1 MKRIII
7 LALTAIVAVS
17 FATAQADSSTTT
29 TTTTTT
35 ATSTTVLDASAPAAP
50 AADAA
55 APEATPAAA
64 ASEVV
69 SAPAVFGQASTDH
82 YVVLSEMGQDRAVA
96 LSRQLEALFGLYDGF
111 FRYDPEGLK
120 AKLSVREF
128 RDKASFDIYMT
139 QIVGQSKDDFVYL
152 HYPSP
157 ERSELLVFPKD
168 EPDFSASLAHQG
180 FVQFLKAFVPNPPL
194 WIREGVAVSF
204 ESAVWDDAAGR
215 LSFPENLA
223 WLETVKSLKERS
235 LLMGLDKL
243 LSIGQDEARAEL
255 DVFYPQA
262 WALASFL
269 TNSEDKA
276 YNRLLW
282 DSVAALKKDA
292 SLEDNQ
298 AAVAKIVS
306 TWYGS
311 AAVETAFAGYLAD
324 RKTFPEL
331 VADGVRKYADKSWEE
346 ASAAFSSAKSMN
358 QASYVPDYYLGLIA
372 YAQNQFD
379 SADAY
384 YKQALALGCD
394 PAITNYALGV
404 NAYAQNR
411 LDDAKGFLVTAKDAS
426 PDRYGEKVDSLI
438 AKIGK

>member
-1 MKRIII
+1 MKKVTIVV
-7 LALTAIVAVS
+7 LAALVAVS
-17 FATAQADSSTTT
+17 FAAAQADG
-29 TTTTTT
+29 T
-35 ATSTTVLDASAPAAP
+35 AAAPDVSAPAPDATAAP
-50 AADAA
+50 AVA
-55 APEATPAAA
+55 APDAT
-64 ASEVV
+64 ASPVL
-69 SAPAVFGQASTDH
+69 AGAVFGQAASDH
-82 YVVLSEMGQDRAVA
+82 YVVLSEQGQDRANA
-96 LSRQLEALFGLYDGF
+96 LSRQLEGLFGLYDGF
-111 FRYDPEGLK
+111 FRYDPAGLK
-120 AKLSVREF
+120 AKLNVREF
-128 RDKASFDIYMT
+128 RDKAGFDVYMN

-157 ERSELLVFPKD
+157 ERSELLIYPKD

-180 FVQFLKAFVPNPPL
+180 FVQFIKAFISNPPL
-194 WIREGVAVSF
+194 WIREGVAVTF
-204 ESAVWDDAAGR
+204 ESAKWDDKAGTMDF
-215 LSFPENLA
+215 SENLA
-223 WLETVKSLKERS
+223 WLETVKSLRDRS
-235 LLMGLDKL
+235 LLLPMDKL

-262 WALASFL
+262 WALTSFL
-269 TNSEDKA
+269 LNSKDKA

-282 DSVAALKKDA
+282 DSIAALRKDA

-298 AAVAKIVS
+298 AAVGHILS

-311 AAVETAFAGYLAD
+311 DAAEKAFSAYLAD

-331 VADGVRKYADKSWEE
+331 VATGVRKYADKSWTD
-346 ASAAFSSAKSMN
+346 ANDAFVAAQSMN
-358 QASYVPDYYLGLIA
+358 GTSYVPDYYLGLIA

-379 SADAY
+379 LADSH

-411 LDDAKGFLVTAKDAS
+411 LDDAKAFLKLAKDSA
-426 PDRYGEKVDSLI
+426 PDRYGDKVDSLI

>member
-1 MKRIII
+1 M
-7 LALTAIVAVS
+7 LAMAALVAVS
-17 FATAQADSSTTT
+17 FAAAQAD
-29 TTTTTT
+29 
-35 ATSTTVLDASAPAAP
+35 AAAAPAAAPADAAAPAAP
-50 AADAA
+50 AADATA
-55 APEATPAAA
+55 APAAPAADATAAPAATPEAAA
-64 ASEVV
+64 V
-69 SAPAVFGQASTDH
+69 SAPAVFGQVTTDH
-82 YVVLSEMGQDRAVA
+82 YAVLSELGQDRAAA

-120 AKLSVREF
+120 AKLNVREF
-128 RDKASFDIYMT
+128 RDKAGFDIYMT

-204 ESAVWDDAAGR
+204 ESAVWDDAAGK

-223 WLETVKSLKERS
+223 WLETVKSLKERN
-235 LLMGLDKL
+235 LLMSLDKL
-243 LSIGQDEARAEL
+243 LAIGADEARAEL

-269 TNSEDKA
+269 ANSQDKA

-311 AAVETAFAGYLAD
+311 EAVEGAFASYLAD

-331 VADGVRKYADKSWEE
+331 VAEGVRKYADKAWEE
-346 ASAAFSSAKSMN
+346 GAAAFTAAKSMN
-358 QASYVPDYYLGLIA
+358 ATSYVPDYYLGLIA

-411 LDDAKGFLVTAKDAS
+411 LDDAKGFLATAKDAS
-426 PDRYGEKVDSLI
+426 PDRYGEKVDNLI
-438 AKIGK
+438 AKIGT

>member
-1 MKRIII
+1 MKK
-7 LALTAIVAVS
+7 LALLLLIALVAVS
-17 FATAQADSSTTT
+17 FVAAQ
-29 TTTTTT
+29 
-35 ATSTTVLDASAPAAP
+35 DAAAAP
-50 AADAA
+50 AADAVPADAAAEA
-55 APEATPAAA
+55 APAEA
-64 ASEVV
+64 
-69 SAPAVFGQASTDH
+69 APAEASPAEAAPALAADVFGKAETDH
-82 YVVLSEMGQDRAVA
+82 YVVLSELGQDRADA
-96 LSRQLEALFGLYDGF
+96 LSRHLEALFGLYDGF
-111 FRYDPEGLK
+111 FRYDASSLK
-120 AKLSVREF
+120 AKLNVREF
-128 RDKASFDIYMT
+128 TDKAAFDAYMS

-180 FVQFLKAFVPNPPL
+180 FVQFIKAFIPNPPL
-194 WIREGVAVSF
+194 WIREGVAVTF
-204 ESAVWDDAAGR
+204 ESAKWDDAAGS
-215 LSFPENLA
+215 LDFSENLA

-235 LLMGLDKL
+235 LLMPVDKL
-243 LSIGQDEARAEL
+243 LSIGQDDARAQL

-262 WALASFL
+262 WAMVSFL
-269 TNSEDKA
+269 ANSGDKA

-282 DSVAALKKDA
+282 DSVASLKKDA

-298 AAVAKIVS
+298 NSVIRIMN

-311 AAVETAFAGYLAD
+311 DAAEKAFSDYLAE

-331 VADGVRKYADKSWEE
+331 VASGVRKYADKVWTE
-346 ASAAFSSAKSMN
+346 ANDAFVAAQSMN
-358 QASYVPDYYLGLIA
+358 SQSYVPDYYLGLIA

-379 SADAY
+379 VAEQH

-411 LDDAKGFLVTAKDAS
+411 LDDAKAYLKIAKDAA

>member
-1 MKRIII
+1 MKK
-7 LALTAIVAVS
+7 LALLVLSALIAVS
-17 FATAQADSSTTT
+17 FAAAQADA
-29 TTTTTT
+29 T
-35 ATSTTVLDASAPAAP
+35 AAPAPDASATAAPAAAPAAP
-50 AADAA
+50 AAA
-55 APEATPAAA
+55 APAD
-64 ASEVV
+64 ASASPVL
-69 SAPAVFGQASTDH
+69 AGAVFGQAATDH
-82 YVVLSEMGQDRAVA
+82 YVVLSELGQDRADA

-111 FRYDPEGLK
+111 FRYDAASLK
-120 AKLSVREF
+120 AKLNVREF
-128 RDKASFDIYMT
+128 RDKSGFDVYMT

-180 FVQFLKAFVPNPPL
+180 FVQFIKAFIPNPPL

-204 ESAVWDDAAGR
+204 ESAKWDDKAGT
-215 LSFPENLA
+215 LDFPENLA

-235 LLMGLDKL
+235 LLMPLSRL
-243 LSIGQDEARAEL
+243 LAIGQDDARSEL
-255 DVFYPQA
+255 DVFYPQS
-262 WALASFL
+262 WALISFL
-269 TNSEDKA
+269 LNSKDKA

-282 DSVAALKKDA
+282 DSVAALRKDA

-298 AAVAKIVS
+298 NAVARILD

-311 AAVETAFAGYLAD
+311 DAAEKAFAAYLAD

-331 VADGVRKYADKSWEE
+331 VATGVRKYGDKSWTD
-346 ASAAFSSAKSMN
+346 ANDAFTAAQSMN
-358 QASYVPDYYLGLIA
+358 SASYVPDYYLGLIA

-379 SADAY
+379 VADSH

-411 LDDAKGFLVTAKDAS
+411 LDDAKAFLKLAKDAA
-426 PDRYGEKVDSLI
+426 PDRYGEKVDSLV

>member
-1 MKRIII
+1 MKK
-7 LALTAIVAVS
+7 LALLLSTALIAVS
-17 FATAQADSSTTT
+17 FAVAQAEPAATPAPDAAA
-29 TTTTTT
+29 T
-35 ATSTTVLDASAPAAP
+35 AAPAAP
-50 AADAA
+50 APDVTTAA
-55 APEATPAAA
+55 APDAKVAPAAPA
-64 ASEVV
+64 LAG
-69 SAPAVFGQASTDH
+69 AVFGQSETDH
-82 YVVLSEMGQDRAVA
+82 YKVLSELGQDRADA
-96 LSRQLEALFGLYDGF
+96 LARHLEALFGLYDGF
-111 FRYDPEGLK
+111 FRYDASTLK
-120 AKLSVREF
+120 AKLNVREF
-128 RDKASFDIYMT
+128 SDKPGFDAYMT
-139 QIVGQSKDDFVYL
+139 QIVGQSKDDYVYL

-180 FVQFLKAFVPNPPL
+180 FVQFIKAFIPNPPL

-204 ESAVWDDAAGR
+204 ESAKWDDKAGS
-215 LSFPENLA
+215 LDYSENLA
-223 WLETVKSLKERS
+223 WLETVKSLKERN
-235 LLMGLDKL
+235 LLMPLDKL
-243 LSIGQDEARAEL
+243 LAIGQDDARAQL
-255 DVFYPQA
+255 DVFYPQS
-262 WALASFL
+262 WAIVSFL
-269 TNSEDKA
+269 LNSKDKA

-282 DSVAALKKDA
+282 DSVASLKKEG

-298 AAVAKIVS
+298 NAVIRIMN

-311 AAVETAFAGYLAD
+311 DAAEKAFSDYLAD

-331 VADGVRKYADKSWEE
+331 IANGVRKYADKSWTD
-346 ASAAFSSAKSMN
+346 ANDAFAAAQSMN
-358 QASYVPDYYLGLIA
+358 SASYVPDYYLGLIA

-379 SADAY
+379 VAESH

-411 LDDAKGFLVTAKDAS
+411 LDDAKGFLKLAKDAS

>member
-1 MKRIII
+1 MKK
-7 LALTAIVAVS
+7 LALLLLTALIAVS
-17 FATAQADSSTTT
+17 FAVAQDATAPAPD
-29 TTTTTT
+29 
-35 ATSTTVLDASAPAAP
+35 SAPAEVAP
-50 AADAA
+50 DTAASAAPDDAQA
-55 APEATPAAA
+55 QAPEAAADVMGKA
-64 ASEVV
+64 E
-69 SAPAVFGQASTDH
+69 TDH
-82 YVVLSEMGQDRAVA
+82 YIVVSELGQDSADSLAR
-96 LSRQLEALFGLYDGF
+96 RFEALFGLYDGF
-111 FRYDPEGLK
+111 FRYEATDLK
-120 AKLSVREF
+120 AKLNVREF
-128 RDKASFDIYMT
+128 KDKSGFDAYMG

-180 FVQFLKAFVPNPPL
+180 FVQFIKAFVPNPPL
-194 WIREGVAVSF
+194 WIREGVAVVF
-204 ESAVWDDAAGR
+204 ESAKWDDKAG
-215 LSFPENLA
+215 SIDFPENLA

-235 LLMGLDKL
+235 LLMPLDKL
-243 LSIGQDEARAEL
+243 LTLGQDEARTEL
-255 DVFYPQA
+255 DVFYPQS
-262 WALASFL
+262 WAMISFL
-269 TNSEDKA
+269 LNSKDKA

-282 DSVAALKKDA
+282 DSVAALKKDS

-298 AAVAKIVS
+298 NAVIRIMN

-311 AAVETAFAGYLAD
+311 DAAEKAFADYLAE

-331 VADGVRKYADKSWEE
+331 VASGVRKYADKSWTD
-346 ASAAFSSAKSMN
+346 ANDAFVAAQSMN
-358 QASYVPDYYLGLIA
+358 SQSYVPDYYLGLIA

-379 SADAY
+379 VAESH

-411 LDDAKGFLVTAKDAS
+411 LDDAKAYLKLAKEAA

>member
-1 MKRIII
+1 MKKFT
-7 LALTAIVAVS
+7 LLVLTAFIAVS
-17 FATAQADSSTTT
+17 FAAAQAE
-29 TTTTTT
+29 
-35 ATSTTVLDASAPAAP
+35 PAAP
-50 AADAA
+50 PAPAPDAA
-55 APEATPAAA
+55 APAPDATAPAPDVNTAAAPAPAAA
-64 ASEVV
+64 
-69 SAPAVFGQASTDH
+69 PALAGDVFGKAETDH
-82 YVVLSEMGQDRAVA
+82 YLVLSEVGQDRADA

-111 FRYDPEGLK
+111 FRYDASSLK
-120 AKLSVREF
+120 AKLNVREF
-128 RDKASFDIYMT
+128 RDKSGFDVYMN

-157 ERSELLVFPKD
+157 ERSELLLFPKE

-180 FVQFLKAFVPNPPL
+180 FVQFIKAFIPNPPL

-204 ESAVWDDAAGR
+204 ESAKWDDKAG
-215 LSFPENLA
+215 SIDFPENLA

-235 LLMGLDKL
+235 LLMPLDKL
-243 LSIGQDEARAEL
+243 LAIGQDDARAEL
-255 DVFYPQA
+255 DVFYPQS
-262 WALASFL
+262 WAMISFL
-269 TNSEDKA
+269 LNSKDKA

-282 DSVAALKKDA
+282 DSVASLKKDG

-298 AAVAKIVS
+298 NAVIRIMN

-311 AAVETAFAGYLAD
+311 DAAEKAFADYLAE

-331 VADGVRKYADKSWEE
+331 IANGVRKYADKSWTD
-346 ASAAFSSAKSMN
+346 ANDAFVAAQSMN
-358 QASYVPDYYLGLIA
+358 AASYVPDYYLGLIA

-379 SADAY
+379 VADAH

-411 LDDAKGFLVTAKDAS
+411 LDDAKAFLKLAKEAS